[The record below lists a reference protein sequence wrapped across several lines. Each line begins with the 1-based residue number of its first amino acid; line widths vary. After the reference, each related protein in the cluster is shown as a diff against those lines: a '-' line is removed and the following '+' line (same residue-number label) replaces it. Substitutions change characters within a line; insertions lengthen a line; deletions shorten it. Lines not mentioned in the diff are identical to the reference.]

1 MKSKAAESGKTWLN
15 RFLNY
20 TFLLAAIAVAV
31 WFFLES
37 RKEAASSP
45 EGAGPRAKMQ
55 AQAQVPLARIA
66 EVVEKEITQTREYVG
81 RVEAIDSVDLV
92 ARVSGYL
99 ESIHFTEG
107 RFVKAGDLMFTIEKD
122 RFQAEIESRKGNI
135 SQIEANLVEAEK
147 YLKRLQ
153 SASRESVPEKDIE
166 AAQRDVDF
174 YRAQLGTAKANLEL
188 AEIDLDYTTVRAPMS
203 GRVTK
208 KHYSVGD
215 YVGPNSGTI
224 VTIVQFDPIRVVC
237 SLSEVEYLNMMQ
249 QSGSSPE
256 KIYRPALRMPNGNLY
271 SGKGR
276 WDFVD
281 TSIDPSTGTIS
292 LRSRYP
298 NPDGQLIPGGYVTVE
313 MSAIEGETLPVV
325 PQAAVNENKD
335 GSFVYVVGKD
345 NRVEMRFIKKRSV
358 LGTGWIVEE
367 GIRPGEAVIV
377 EGVQKVRPGQAV
389 EIESDGAKKAPA
401 AGGNL

>member
-1 MKSKAAESGKTWLN
+1 MESQPEPKGSTWL
-15 RFLNY
+15 RRLFNY
-20 TFLLAAIAVAV
+20 TFLLAAIAVAI

-37 RKEAASSP
+37 RKEAASAP
-45 EGAGPRAKMQ
+45 EGGGPRAKIQVQ
-55 AQAQVPLARIA
+55 APLVRVQ
-66 EVVEKEITQTREYVG
+66 EVVEKEITQTRQYIG

-107 RFVKAGDLMFTIEKD
+107 RYVKAGDLMFTIEKD
-122 RFQAEIESRKGNI
+122 RFRAEIESRKGTV

-147 YLKRLQ
+147 YLRRLQ

-174 YRAQLGTAKANLEL
+174 YSAQLVSSKANLEL
-188 AEIDLDYTTVRAPMS
+188 AEIDLNYATVRASMS

-237 SLSEVEYLNMMQ
+237 SLSEVEYLNMMR

-256 KIYRPALRMPNGNLY
+256 AIFRPALRLPNGDLY
-271 SGKGR
+271 SGNGS

-298 NPDGQLIPGGYVTVE
+298 NPNGLLIPGGYVTVV
-313 MSAIEGETLPVV
+313 MSAIKGETLPVV

-345 NRVEMRFIKKRSV
+345 NLVEMRYIRKRSV
-358 LGTGWIVEE
+358 HGTDWIVED
-367 GIRPGEAVIV
+367 GIRVGETIIV

-389 EIESDGAKKAPA
+389 EIEDGGAEKPPA
-401 AGGNL
+401 AGGNS

>member
-1 MKSKAAESGKTWLN
+1 MENRAKSPGSAWWTRL
-15 RFLNY
+15 LNY
-20 TFLLAAIAVAV
+20 TFLLAAIAVSV

-37 RKEAASSP
+37 RKEAASAP
-45 EGAGPRAKMQ
+45 DGPGPRAKIQ
-55 AQAQVPLARIA
+55 AQAPLVRVA
-66 EVVEKEITQTREYVG
+66 EVVEKEITQTRKYFG

-107 RFVKAGDLMFTIEKD
+107 RFVKAGDLMFNIEKD
-122 RFQAEIESRKGNI
+122 RFRAEIESRKGTVA
-135 SQIEANLVEAEK
+135 QIEANLVEAEK

-166 AAQRDVDF
+166 AAQRNVDF
-174 YRAQLGTAKANLEL
+174 YRAQLGTAKANLDL

-256 KIYRPALRMPNGNLY
+256 RIFRPALRLPNGNLY

-276 WDFVD
+276 WDFAD

-345 NRVEMRFIKKRSV
+345 NLVELRYIKKRSV
-358 LGTGWIVEE
+358 VGTDWIVED
-367 GIRPGEAVIV
+367 GIRAGEAVIV

-389 EIESDGAKKAPA
+389 RIDNGGGERTPA
-401 AGGNL
+401 AGGNS

>member
-1 MKSKAAESGKTWLN
+1 MKSNAAESGKTWLN

-37 RKEAASSP
+37 RKEVASAP
-45 EGAGPRAKMQ
+45 EGGGPRAKIQGQ
-55 AQAQVPLARIA
+55 APLVRIQ
-66 EVVEKEITQTREYVG
+66 EVVEKEITKTRKYIG

-107 RFVKAGDLMFTIEKD
+107 RFVNAGDLMFTIEKD
-122 RFQAEIESRKGNI
+122 RFRAEIESRRGNI

-166 AAQRDVDF
+166 AAQRNVDF
-174 YRAQLGTAKANLEL
+174 YRAQLGTAKANLAL
-188 AEIDLDYTTVRAPMS
+188 AEIDLDYATVRAPMS

-208 KHYSVGD
+208 KHYSIGD

-249 QSGSSPE
+249 QSGSTPE
-256 KIYRPALRMPNGNLY
+256 KIYRPALRLPNGNLY

-298 NPDGQLIPGGYVTVE
+298 NPDGLLIPGGYVTVE
-313 MSAIEGETLPVV
+313 MSATKRETLPMV
-325 PQAAVNENKD
+325 PQAAVNENND
-335 GSFVYVVGKD
+335 GSFVYVLGKD
-345 NRVEMRFIKKRSV
+345 NLVEMRFIKKRSV
-358 LGTGWIVEE
+358 LGTDWIVED
-367 GIRPGEAVIV
+367 GIRAGETIIV

-389 EIESDGAKKAPA
+389 QIDNGGEKRIPA
-401 AGGNL
+401 AEGGS